1 MTLFLSAPSLRFPGV
16 KQRTQAKIKQRQKDK
31 KETGSSSK
39 KKIVYKQIENRR
51 KEGRK
56 EERLINNRAKM
67 CMHVQHVRPFIL
79 FDLKLFILGN
89 NIADEREYLL

>member
-39 KKIVYKQIENRR
+39 KNSLQANR
-51 KEGRK
+51 KSSEGRK